1 MLTGNQMDDGEI
13 KQSIAAQIE
22 RSITLP
28 SLEAIADPAKALREG
43 LAEVNEEEYP
53 VQARR
58 MRDVFICLADYI
70 LEELWNLR
78 DPADPIRARTPL
90 ENIRARALASI
101 THILY
106 SYIRYLWASSPRQS
120 PPAVQV
126 ALSQLTDHYF
136 PRENGSPVSVV
147 RPQWKYNLTYVPV
160 TLYLRK
166 YIAPGV
172 LDPGGKFGS
181 GGLDGILKALWTRR
195 PTGSLKGEE
204 FPEFPRQLAVLS
216 FAGLDTQNT
225 LLYPLLAHEL
235 GHFIDYSYQPPLNL
249 RDPLKS
255 SSEIRLAQVVRFL
268 TDRHLRSDEG
278 AAEVKWGTLV
288 DRVATC
294 LRELLADLLATR
306 MMGFAFFVAQAEF
319 LKNVAVWP
327 EATITPAGYP
337 GVRFRLWV
345 ILNHLLDDQHPGNV
359 EKFLKAS
366 DDSRASWLRT
376 FLEKWKARLS
386 LGAPPVGGSQEPFS
400 SLEAMAESAI
410 YKSIEPLNTV
420 AHTVIPDAKC
430 AVLTSRFFE
439 RITRLEQ
446 YLPPSCPY
454 EEADSFAEIMSAS
467 WAYELMT
474 GRGRRAKKGDA
485 TKQVDEYNVSCR
497 LMLKAIE
504 LIPPASSATV
514 ETPGNDVGAPK
525 LTDRPG
531 VLSGPAIRS
540 RLARLLDDPSRLTV
554 LPLDRKAVQGASIDV
569 RLGNWFAVARRT
581 KLPKVRLGS
590 EDEELLRRIGREEVF
605 VPSPGTFLIHP
616 GDFVLGATLE
626 FLALPADLM
635 AFVEGRSSLG
645 RKGLIVATATQIAP
659 GFHGVVVLELANTG
673 TVPLELEPGMGIA
686 QLVLQMMSCPVPEDE
701 LYHGKHYCQIKP

>member
-1 MLTGNQMDDGEI
+1 MLTGSQMDDAEI
-13 KQSIAAQIE
+13 KESIAAQIE

-28 SLEAIADPAKALREG
+28 SLEAIAYQAKALRDG

-101 THILY
+101 VQILY
-106 SYIRYLWASSPRQS
+106 SYLRYLWASSPRQS
-120 PPAVQV
+120 PPAVHV
-126 ALSQLTDHYF
+126 ALSRLTDRYF
-136 PRENGSPVSVV
+136 PRTNGLPVSVV

-160 TLYLRK
+160 TWYLRK
-166 YIAPGV
+166 YVAPSV
-172 LDPGGKFGS
+172 LDPDGKLAL
-181 GGLDGILKALWTRR
+181 GGLDEILEALWTRR
-195 PTGSLKGEE
+195 RTGNLGDP
-204 FPEFPRQLAVLS
+204 FPKQLAVLS

-225 LLYPLLAHEL
+225 LSYPLLAHEL
-235 GHFIDYSYQPPLNL
+235 GHFIDFSYQPPLHL
-249 RDPLKS
+249 REPLKTS
-255 SSEIRLAQVVRFL
+255 SQIRLDHVVRFL
-268 TDRHLRSDEG
+268 TDGHPASDG
-278 AAEVKWGTLV
+278 TGAEVEYKMLV
-288 DRVATC
+288 QRVATC

-319 LKNVAVWP
+319 LKNIAVWP
-327 EATITPAGYP
+327 ETTVTPAGYP

-345 ILNHLLDDQHPGNV
+345 ILNHLLDGEYSGNV
-359 EKFLKAS
+359 EKFLRQS
-366 DDSRASWLRT
+366 GDRRVPWLII
-376 FLEKWKARLS
+376 FLEKWKSRLS
-386 LGAPPVGGSQEPFS
+386 SGAPPTTGSQEPFS

-410 YKSIEPLNTV
+410 HKSIEPLSRV
-420 AHTVIPDAKC
+420 AREVVPDAKC
-430 AVLTSRFFE
+430 AILTPRFFE
-439 RITRLEQ
+439 RVGRLEQ

-454 EEADSFAEIMSAS
+454 EEPDSFAETMSAS

-504 LIPPASSATV
+504 LIPPASSAAV
-514 ETPGNDVGAPK
+514 ETPGNDVGVPK

-540 RLARLLDDPSRLTV
+540 RLARPLDDPSRLTV
-554 LPLDRKAVQGASIDV
+554 LPLARKAVQGASIDV

-590 EDEELLRRIGREEVF
+590 EEEELLRRIGREEVF